1 MFETNVINEID
12 LRKDEAEMDVLFA
25 ICESY
30 SKMINIVNEVDDESI
45 IQESYTSLFMEAVDN
60 ETSNFSIKD
69 FVLGLLGKIFE
80 ALKSIMVK
88 IIDVITKRIFR
99 RRETYN
105 ALVNSLILL
114 DCFQHVNVKS
124 VVQESRLCE
133 IEFDGIYAEF
143 NNDDIGDNE
152 VIQEKWTPMDEMR
165 YRKAEKNIA
174 NAKKEQSGELSAEQL
189 YKGLQRFYKVELRH
203 RVMSKKELADI
214 VKCVCMTATPSAIN
228 ELKEQINNFEKND
241 TIQKISDEANRHREF
256 IINEVD
262 KKNQAKWK
270 EICDVRRAQCKTI
283 EQADMELKAMES
295 LIDNFGKSV
304 SNLTNQRVTGS
315 KVAVMDT
322 LTTGAGK
329 AAYRGFLDLADVLW
343 STVKQIPTV
352 LNTLKQN
359 ITLTMPIRE
368 AAKQVKSNVDNALTN
383 TGSDLREG
391 YEKFQSTYHEEKDK
405 LNAMGQKATKMIA
418 TLKFFGDG
426 LGEETIIANQDNI
439 NSDVFRPEKI
449 KNGVDVTRII
459 GKLIYGGPVT
469 FTMKILAM
477 LLPGYVMWASTMA
490 LGAGGVR
497 ATVAAGTAI
506 AANAGAMAA
515 GIASTAT
522 IANVF
527 KTLTGTVI
535 RGYGVRKLT
544 GDMDAKTPTMIH
556 DEQR

>member
-124 VVQESRLCE
+124 VVQESGLCE

-174 NAKKEQSGELSAEQL
+174 NAKKEQSGELAAEQL
-189 YKGLQRFYKVELRH
+189 YKGLQKFYKVELRH

-439 NSDVFRPEKI
+439 NSDVFRPENI
-449 KNGVDVTRII
+449 KNGVDVSRII
-459 GKLIYGGPVT
+459 GKLIYGGHIT

-477 LLPGYVMWASTMA
+477 LSPGYVMWASTVA
-490 LGAGGVR
+490 LGVGGVQ

-506 AANAGAMAA
+506 AENAGAMAA
-515 GIASTAT
+515 GIVSTAT